1 MSVSVSHAHIRR
13 THMHIRL
20 VGTNPNS
27 RSNRATLLTC
37 QMPHET
43 GRDERQQAQSHQS
56 TAAGLA
62 SFGGDD
68 GDGGK
73 NVARVTMIGVAA
85 MYGTNFASVKILE
98 EAMPPSVAAALRFT
112 IASIV
117 LLPLFRG
124 ASQKVVLPS
133 IQIGLLTA
141 GGYYAQGMSLASGGA
156 DASTS
161 AFLCSLAV
169 VVCPL
174 LDLVQGTRKL
184 GRSEAVAIALAVAGT
199 GVLELTGSVP
209 GTGDLWA
216 MVQPLVFGTPF
227 WKVEQLIHK
236 FPTQANA
243 NRGKIQTARLC
254 TSSPPKQMPVS
265 PNGGPCIW
273 MFPRFGKFPR
283 FPRPQGRGILE
294 TQRHSRLQQ
303 SVSSLWPGHSTLAAV
318 ALAFR
323 VLLLPPPQLVKCC
336 RQTEDWCQR
345 WFGPQFSPPR

>member
-1 MSVSVSHAHIRR
+1 M
-13 THMHIRL
+13 
-20 VGTNPNS
+20 GW
-27 RSNRATLLTC
+27 
-37 QMPHET
+37 
-43 GRDERQQAQSHQS
+43 RQWDQ
-56 TAAGLA
+56 
-62 SFGGDD
+62 FRECEDPRGGD
-68 GDGGK
+68 
-73 NVARVTMIGVAA
+73 
-85 MYGTNFASVKILE
+85 ASLCRSCSPLYNSIHCAPPAFSRRPAHSSLPRSRGRFVLGNTIFWL
-98 EAMPPSVAAALRFT
+98 AHMPREHPNRGN
-112 IASIV
+112 IQKQGP
-117 LLPLFRG
+117 PL
-124 ASQKVVLPS
+124 
-133 IQIGLLTA
+133 
-141 GGYYAQGMSLASGGA
+141 SLASGGA

-161 AFLCSLAV
+161 SFLCSLAV

-254 TSSPPKQMPVS
+254 TSFPPKQMPVS

-323 VLLLPPPQLVKCC
+323 VLLLPPPQLVTCC

-345 WFGPQFSPPR
+345 